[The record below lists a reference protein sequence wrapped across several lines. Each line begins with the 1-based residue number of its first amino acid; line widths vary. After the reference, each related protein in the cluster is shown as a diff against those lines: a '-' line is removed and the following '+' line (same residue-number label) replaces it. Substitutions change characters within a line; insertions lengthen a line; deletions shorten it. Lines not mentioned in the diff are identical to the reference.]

1 MLVHLSALSA
11 FIYSEPK
18 REATDFLLEMP
29 KAATGKTTKSK
40 KATVSVPEVVHVVEP
55 LVEPE
60 PVVEPEP
67 AVPEPEPAVEPAVAK
82 VKKTPGAKRVP
93 KNKQISVVATV
104 SANGDIQGSFSP
116 EPRRP
121 LIAHL
126 PFRTSEVQFQDGPLI
141 YDPRPPVVPQPYDAN
156 EDDLFQSGVEHL
168 AAFDDD
174 AKTSVSIQDSGIQA
188 PTTAISTKDPVVEQA
203 PIKAFKTLD
212 MMIEYKVANETQTL
226 PESVC
231 AACFWC
237 AGTFEGRPVVL
248 PTKEEYGVYTV
259 YGNFCT
265 VPCSL
270 SYLLNEQVDPQVRWE
285 RQALMHRMYK
295 QSEPIQPAPPR
306 ESLRFFGGA
315 LTHDQFR
322 SIIEKRQIRIDSHLP
337 PVISILATLDTKPID
352 FYETSLRNTTATGA
366 GLEITKPM
374 EAGLRL
380 KRSKPLK
387 DKESTLDAVMNLQV
401 RAKN

>member
-11 FIYSEPK
+11 FIHSEPK

-29 KAATGKTTKSK
+29 KATTSKTAKSK
-40 KATVSVPEVVHVVEP
+40 KASVPIPEVVAP
-55 LVEPE
+55 VEPE
-60 PVVEPEP
+60 PVVEAEP
-67 AVPEPEPAVEPAVAK
+67 VVEQVVEAEPIAPAK

-174 AKTSVSIQDSGIQA
+174 AKTSVSIQDSANQTPSVA
-188 PTTAISTKDPVVEQA
+188 MKEAIVEQA

>member
-11 FIYSEPK
+11 FIHSEPK

-29 KAATGKTTKSK
+29 KATTSKTAKSK
-40 KATVSVPEVVHVVEP
+40 KASVPIPEVVAP
-55 LVEPE
+55 VEPE
-60 PVVEPEP
+60 PVVEVE
-67 AVPEPEPAVEPAVAK
+67 AAVEPVVEPIAPAK

-174 AKTSVSIQDSGIQA
+174 AKTSVSIQDSANQTPSVA
-188 PTTAISTKDPVVEQA
+188 MKEAVVEQA

>member
-1 MLVHLSALSA
+1 
-11 FIYSEPK
+11 
-18 REATDFLLEMP
+18 MP
-29 KAATGKTTKSK
+29 KGVKSK
-40 KATVSVPEVVHVVEP
+40 KAITVSLPVPVT
-55 LVEPE
+55 E
-60 PVVEPEP
+60 PVVEPVTEP
-67 AVPEPEPAVEPAVAK
+67 VVEPVVVPAVEPVVVPAVEQVAAK
-82 VKKTPGAKRVP
+82 VKKAPGAKRVP
-93 KNKQISVVATV
+93 KNKLISVVATV

-141 YDPRPPVVPQPYDAN
+141 YDPRPPVVPQPYDAM
-156 EDDLFQSGVEHL
+156 EDDVFQSGAEHL

-174 AKTSVSIQDSGIQA
+174 IKIPVSLKENGNDVA
-188 PTTAISTKDPVVEQA
+188 TATAVKDQVAEPA

-226 PESVC
+226 PESVS

-248 PTKEEYGVYTV
+248 PTKEEHGVYTV

-270 SYLLNEQVDPQVRWE
+270 SYLLIEPIDPQVRWE
-285 RQALMHRMYK
+285 RQALMHRMYR

-315 LTHDQFR
+315 LSHEQFR
-322 SIIEKRQIRIDSHLP
+322 FIIEKRQIRIDSHLP

-366 GLEITKPM
+366 GLEISKPM

-380 KRSKPLK
+380 KRTKPLK